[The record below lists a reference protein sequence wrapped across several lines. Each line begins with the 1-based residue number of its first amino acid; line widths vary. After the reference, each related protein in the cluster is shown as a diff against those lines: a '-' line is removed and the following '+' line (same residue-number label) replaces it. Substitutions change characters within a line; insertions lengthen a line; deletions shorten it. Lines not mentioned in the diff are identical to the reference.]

1 MMTMFRTALIGIVLA
16 ACGSAALADQP
27 PAMHDKAWY
36 VANAQKRWATV
47 VWCHGDATRSD
58 LHDCQNAEAAAS
70 VAMAMKNGRDPL
82 GYLDTVDYW
91 LKNPISRAGAQLTC
105 QSRAPGAAGHYRYC
119 NVVATAASFA
129 SRRN

>member
-1 MMTMFRTALIGIVLA
+1 MTMFRTALVALVLA
-16 ACGSAALADQP
+16 VIWSAAWADQP

-36 VANAQKRWATV
+36 VANAQKRWATI

-82 GYLDTVDYW
+82 SYLDTVDYW
-91 LKNPISRAGAQLTC
+91 LRNPVARAGAQATC
-105 QSRAPGAAGHYRYC
+105 QSRRPGAAAYYPYC